1 MTAASTRTREDLYP
15 SRGVDRATITAR
27 RDPVVHG
34 QACGPLDPEQL
45 ATYEDTGVLVLPGH
59 LAPHLATALDA
70 ELDQLAADE
79 GVRARP
85 QAVLEP
91 GSEALRSLFEVHRAD
106 GLIGAMARDPLLV
119 DVARQLLGDDVYIH
133 QSRANLKPGFR
144 GKEFYWHS
152 DFETWHTEDGMPRM
166 RAVSCSVLLTPNHSW
181 NGPLLAI
188 AGSHEWF
195 VSCVGE
201 TPERNFERSLRKQ
214 EIGVPDDDSLAE
226 LVRRGSIQECVGPA
240 GTVVFFECNVMH
252 GSNGN
257 ITPAPRRNLFF
268 VYNSVENAL
277 EEPFAAPGPR
287 PEHIASRDPAP
298 I

>member
-1 MTAASTRTREDLYP
+1 
-15 SRGVDRATITAR
+15 
-27 RDPVVHG
+27 
-34 QACGPLDPEQL
+34 
-45 ATYEDTGVLVLPGH
+45 
-59 LAPHLATALDA
+59 
-70 ELDQLAADE
+70 
-79 GVRARP
+79 
-85 QAVLEP
+85 
-91 GSEALRSLFEVHRAD
+91 
-106 GLIGAMARDPLLV
+106 
-119 DVARQLLGDDVYIH
+119 
-133 QSRANLKPGFR
+133 
-144 GKEFYWHS
+144 
-152 DFETWHTEDGMPRM
+152 MPRM
-166 RAVSCSVLLTPNHSW
+166 RAVSCSVLLTPNHTW